1 MPSRMSAQLHHVE
14 FYTRTSG
21 KVANFD
27 LAIDALASH
36 RQCLQTVV
44 LALGPDD
51 PSEIWLA
58 HVSEIHSIDQFSRWP
73 ENTYITHEYWGSS
86 SFDIS
91 MFPNMECIGI
101 NLIQFASSY
110 AQWSSTKR
118 KCRALCPILNLL
130 AALKLRTIR
139 RVLAT
144 RVCQH
149 SFTQG
154 LIVEVA
160 KQAR

>member
-1 MPSRMSAQLHHVE
+1 MSAQLHHVE